1 MSLYQFIVQ
10 VSTTRV
16 FDFIVQVSI
25 TRDFDFIVQV
35 SITRDFD
42 LKSRFNYICLLNI
55 IL

>member
-1 MSLYQFIVQ
+1 MGLYQFIVQ

-42 LKSRFNYICLLNI
+42 LKSRFNFICLLNI